1 MSVQERNK
9 TVAAVRGDNWKTN
22 LVKGR
27 LQAQIYPSALKLI
40 RVRKAISQHSIAM
53 ACEISVSTLGGIER
67 GNRPV
72 RPIVAKKIANLL
84 GVSSSKI
91 FKLIDK
97 ILFAIQTDSKL

>member
-9 TVAAVRGDNWKTN
+9 TVAAVRGDNWKSN

-40 RVRKAISQHSIAM
+40 RVKKSISQHAIAT

-67 GNRPV
+67 GSRPV

-84 GVSSSKI
+84 GIPSSRI

-97 ILFAIQTDSKL
+97 KLFAIQTDSKL